1 MTKPLKKTGVDVAD
15 TMVPPE
21 RDGDGES
28 DGDGKDK
35 TASMPL
41 MAHLME
47 LRSRLMWA
55 MVGVF
60 IAFGACWIVVD
71 PIYNFL
77 TQPLADALQGH
88 EGRRMIFTAL
98 HEVFFTK
105 LKVAF
110 FGAICLAF
118 PIIAI
123 QVWKF
128 VAPGLYKHE
137 KRAFLPF
144 LIATPILFIIG
155 AALVYYMVIPL
166 AWKFFLGFEQAGGNG
181 QLAIELEAKVSEYL
195 SLIMK
200 LILAF
205 GLSFQLPV
213 LLTLMGRVGLIT
225 ADDLKA
231 KRKYA
236 VVITFAF
243 AALITPPDIISQIGL
258 GIPVLLLYE
267 LSIVA
272 IRMSERRAQ
281 RAREN
286 ADAAS

>member
-1 MTKPLKKTGVDVAD
+1 VAD
-15 TMVPPE
+15 REAAPTMKDEAAIKDPLIDDIE
-21 RDGDGES
+21 G
-28 DGDGKDK
+28 GK
-35 TASMPL
+35 MPL

-47 LRSRLMWA
+47 LRSRLIWSV
-55 MVGVF
+55 VGICVAF
-60 IAFGACWIVVD
+60 IGCWFVVD

-77 TQPLADALQGH
+77 TKPLANALMGH

-98 HEVFFTK
+98 HEAFFTK

-110 FGAICLAF
+110 FGAVFLAF

-137 KRAFLPF
+137 KKAFLPF
-144 LIATPILFIIG
+144 LIATPVLFVLG
-155 AALVYYMVIPL
+155 ASLVYYIIIPM
-166 AWKFFLGFEQAGGNG
+166 AWEFFLGFEQAGGDG
-181 QLAIELEAKVSEYL
+181 QLAIQLEAKVSEYL

-213 LLTLMGRVGLIT
+213 LLTLMGRAGLIT
-225 ADDLKA
+225 ADDLRQ

-236 VVITFAF
+236 VVATFAM
-243 AALITPPDIISQIGL
+243 AALITPPDLISQIGL
-258 GIPVLLLYE
+258 GIPILLLYE
-267 LSIVA
+267 LSIIA
-272 IRMSERRAQ
+272 IGMSARRA
-281 RAREN
+281 ARQSEK
-286 ADAAS
+286 AAEE

>member
-1 MTKPLKKTGVDVAD
+1 MAD
-15 TMVPPE
+15 TTVPPE
-21 RDGDGES
+21 IDEDEKKS
-28 DGDGKDK
+28 

-77 TQPLADALQGH
+77 TQPLADALSGH

-118 PIIAI
+118 PIIAF
-123 QVWKF
+123 QVWRF

-144 LIATPILFIIG
+144 LIATPVLFILG

-166 AWKFFLGFEQAGGNG
+166 AWKFFLGFEQVGGDG

-213 LLTLMGRVGLIT
+213 LLTLMGKAGLIT
-225 ADDLKA
+225 SEDLKA

-236 VVITFAF
+236 VVGTFAF

-267 LSIVA
+267 FSIIA

>member
-1 MTKPLKKTGVDVAD
+1 MDVAD
-15 TMVPPE
+15 TTVPPE
-21 RDGDGES
+21 IDEDEKKS
-28 DGDGKDK
+28 

-77 TQPLADALQGH
+77 TQPLADALSGH

-118 PIIAI
+118 PIIAF
-123 QVWKF
+123 QVWRF

-144 LIATPILFIIG
+144 LIATPVLFILG

-166 AWKFFLGFEQAGGNG
+166 AWKFFLGFEQVGGDG

-213 LLTLMGRVGLIT
+213 LLTLMGKAGLIT
-225 ADDLKA
+225 SEDLKA

-236 VVITFAF
+236 VVGTFAF

-267 LSIVA
+267 FSIIA

>member
-1 MTKPLKKTGVDVAD
+1 MVEQKKAATGADDSDVDA
-15 TMVPPE
+15 
-21 RDGDGES
+21 
-28 DGDGKDK
+28 GK
-35 TASMPL
+35 MPL

-55 MVGVF
+55 LAGIFLAF
-60 IAFGACWIVVD
+60 IGCWFVVD

-77 TQPLADALQGH
+77 TQPLADALAGH

-98 HEVFFTK
+98 HEAFFTK

-110 FGAICLAF
+110 FGAVFLAF

-123 QVWKF
+123 QIWKF

-137 KRAFLPF
+137 KKAFLPF
-144 LIATPILFIIG
+144 LLATPILFVLG
-155 AALVYYMVIPL
+155 AALVYYLVIPM
-166 AWKFFLGFEQAGGNG
+166 AWKFFLGFEQAAGDGH
-181 QLAIELEAKVSEYL
+181 LAIQLEAKVSEYL

-213 LLTLMGRVGLIT
+213 LLTLMGRAGLIT
-225 ADDLKA
+225 ADDLRE

-236 VVITFAF
+236 VVITFAV
-243 AALITPPDIISQIGL
+243 AALITPPDLISQIGL
-258 GIPVLLLYE
+258 GIPILLLYE
-267 LSIVA
+267 ISIIA
-272 IRMSERRAQ
+272 IGMSARRAA
-281 RAREN
+281 RADDK
-286 ADAAS
+286 AGAAS

>member
-1 MTKPLKKTGVDVAD
+1 MRRRGVKTGVDVAD
-15 TMVPPE
+15 TTVPPE
-21 RDGDGES
+21 IDEDEKKS
-28 DGDGKDK
+28 

-77 TQPLADALQGH
+77 TQPLADALSGH

-118 PIIAI
+118 PIIAF
-123 QVWKF
+123 QVWRF

-144 LIATPILFIIG
+144 LIATPVLFILG

-166 AWKFFLGFEQAGGNG
+166 AWKFFLGFEQVGGDG

-213 LLTLMGRVGLIT
+213 LLTLMGKAGLIT
-225 ADDLKA
+225 SEDLKA

-236 VVITFAF
+236 VVGTFAF

-267 LSIVA
+267 FSIIA

-286 ADAAS
+286 VDAAS

>member
-1 MTKPLKKTGVDVAD
+1 
-15 TMVPPE
+15 MVPPE
-21 RDGDGES
+21 GNDSKEDDS
-28 DGDGKDK
+28 S
-35 TASMPL
+35 AMPL

-47 LRSRLMWA
+47 LRARLMWA

-60 IAFGACWIVVD
+60 VAFGACWLVVD

-77 TQPLADALQGH
+77 TQPLADALAGH
-88 EGRRMIFTAL
+88 EDRRMIFTAL

-110 FGAICLAF
+110 FGAVCLAF
-118 PIIAI
+118 PIIAF
-123 QVWKF
+123 QLWRF

-144 LIATPILFIIG
+144 LIATPILFILG

-166 AWKFFLGFEQAGGNG
+166 AWKFFLGFEQLGGDG

-213 LLTLMGRVGLIT
+213 LLTLMGRAGLIT
-225 ADDLKA
+225 SDDLKA
-231 KRKYA
+231 KRRYA
-236 VVITFAF
+236 IVATFAF
-243 AALITPPDIISQIGL
+243 AAMITPPDIISQIGL
-258 GIPVLLLYE
+258 GIPILLLYE
-267 LSIVA
+267 LSIIA
-272 IRMSERRAQ
+272 IRMAERRAQ
-281 RAREN
+281 RVRKS